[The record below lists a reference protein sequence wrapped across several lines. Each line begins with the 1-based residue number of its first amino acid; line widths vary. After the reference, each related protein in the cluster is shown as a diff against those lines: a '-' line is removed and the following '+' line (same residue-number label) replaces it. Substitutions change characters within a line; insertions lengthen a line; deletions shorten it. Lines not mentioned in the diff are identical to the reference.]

1 VIKLIK
7 EKRIFW
13 LFLISFFLLLCVFGA
28 QVNASVAAFSEVI
41 LVEENYL
48 TAQDSTAAT
57 SSENSEVGQTVSR
70 SFQGNL
76 SGTITKTMQGE
87 QQQILRVSSFSNSVW
102 FSRHLMC
109 RDHDHDYNPI
119 EPTTIFRPSDI
130 KAVCLT
136 TISTDDTNVRVH
148 SIQFR
153 WHYRSNS
160 SKTWVSCH
168 NVSGYFSVGGP
179 YIEQRYQCYFSI
191 AGYWPGN
198 NYPRAYKVEVYLDD
212 SPSPSFSEFFEV
224 TNGGLNS
231 PRMCENVE
239 NGKPVSMK
247 SRFTIDVDTEA
258 YHYLRFDKIAYFNE
272 ELEYC
277 HNFTT
282 VWIQPNGSTYK
293 THAVSFPDY
302 KDTNV
307 TWNYWEY
314 RYTQADYISINPS
327 TPIGNWRVEVY
338 LDSYYFNNTWVRYG
352 PIATT
357 PFVVGTEP
365 APNWTFMVY
374 LDADI
379 DIIGTENASI
389 EIFLRMANVSSS
401 PQVNIVVQM
410 DRIPGHDSRYGD
422 WTDCKRFNVSQGMT
436 PTPGNSTLDLGEVN
450 MGHPDTLKD
459 FVNWTI
465 SNFPANYYSLVLWDH
480 GAGCMGICFDF
491 FDETGLLSPIAYLSL
506 PELSQALSGLP
517 AVMDLV
523 FLDACSMSMTEVAYQ
538 IKDCANVLVS
548 PEGLGIAMVDSRA
561 APYDDYLSSLISNPF
576 LLPEAFATDVV
587 TKYIDWCI
595 NVDAIDN
602 ATMSAIDLTEITS
615 LTATIHNFS
624 LKLKEKE
631 ILYHEE
637 TSLARNLTAGYIGP
651 FGNQC
656 GYYIDLYHFAQL
668 IYQYVPDEELRNT
681 ADQAMTTLESIII
694 MEAQKARPDSHGLSI
709 FFPDEEN
716 KYNNYDSLYEETT
729 FTEDTAWDEFV
740 KYHLDI
746 QASGCILTIETPYS
760 GILVD
765 FDEESYTTD
774 DEGKLRVFVLPDSYN
789 VSVPTL
795 VPSPVETGPG
805 SRGVF
810 TKWNDGET
818 NSSRTIP
825 VTVSTTYTV
834 YYETQYEVTF
844 GQSGVGTDFEEAVV
858 TIDDKEYNATNLPVS
873 FWWDNGTIHNFSFQS
888 PLVVIPNTKRY
899 IWNST
904 SGLSSLQSGPITVGK
919 SGNVIG
925 NYETQYYLTLA
936 TSPPDAAT
944 TSGEGWYYNG
954 TDASVSTDEFVD
966 ITAEAS
972 RYRFNGWTTTDMPE
986 ISDPN
991 SSSTTV
997 RIDRA
1002 KTVTANYLIQ
1012 YYFLVV
1018 SSYDSPTPTSGW
1030 FDSGTAI
1037 TASVTS
1043 PWPLEATDTRYA
1055 CTGWTGTGSVSTS
1068 GTNIS
1073 VTFTINALS
1082 SITWNWKIQ
1091 YLLTVRTDP
1100 TGICPLP
1107 NVSPLGTWFDKDTT
1121 VNCTAQEIS
1130 GRVFDYWTVDGAR
1143 WDPGVNPITVTMD
1156 GSYEATAHYVG
1167 ERAWWEILFD
1177 LDWLNFVIALVGLV
1191 APVALVGFAWVRNR
1205 RKKAVIKALLNRI
1218 DEVYSRFKTKPRKCE
1233 EELRGLR
1240 NKITEDLTDGK
1251 ITQENYDIMDK
1262 KIEKYMEELRKK

>member
-1 VIKLIK
+1 VIELIR

-13 LFLISFFLLLCVFGA
+13 LVLILFFLFLRVFGA
-28 QVNASVAAFSEVI
+28 QINASAAASSDVI
-41 LVEENYL
+41 RVEENCP
-48 TAQDSTAAT
+48 TAQHIGDVTGLGGI
-57 SSENSEVGQTVSR
+57 EVDQTIAG

-76 SGTITKTMQGE
+76 SGTFQGGH
-87 QQQILRVSSFSNSVW
+87 QMLQFSSGSNSAS
-102 FSRHLMC
+102 FSRHIMC
-109 RDHDHDYNPI
+109 RDHDLYWNGTAMVCDPI
-119 EPTTIFRPSDI
+119 DPTTIFRPSDI
-130 KAVCLT
+130 KAECLT
-136 TISTDDTNVRVH
+136 AFSINDTIE
-148 SIQFR
+148 FR
-153 WHYRSNS
+153 WYYRSNL
-160 SKTWVSCH
+160 SKTWVSCY
-168 NVSGYFSVGGP
+168 NFSKSLGSGEYHYWGWLN
-179 YIEQRYQCYFSI
+179 I
-191 AGYWPGN
+191 AGYWPGY
-198 NYPRAYKVEVYLDD
+198 NYPRAYKVDVYLDD
-212 SPSPSFSEFFEV
+212 SFTFSEFFEV

-231 PRMCENVE
+231 PRMCENVDVD
-239 NGKPVSMK
+239 GLPVNMK
-247 SRFTIDVDTEA
+247 SRFTIDVDMEA
-258 YHYLRFDKIAYFNE
+258 HHYLSFDKIAYFNE

-293 THAVSFPDY
+293 TYSGGFTDY
-302 KDTNV
+302 KNTNV
-307 TWNYWEY
+307 TWNYWEHKY
-314 RYTQADYISINPS
+314 IQDDYIYINSS
-327 TPIGNWRVEVY
+327 TPVGNWKVEVY
-338 LDSYYFNNTWVRYG
+338 LDNYFNNTWMPYG

-357 PFVVGTEP
+357 PFIVGSEP
-365 APNWTFMVY
+365 VADWTFMVY

-379 DIIGTENASI
+379 NITGTENASI
-389 EIFLRMANVSSS
+389 EIFLRLANVSSS
-401 PQVNIVVQM
+401 SQVNIVVQM
-410 DRIPGHDSRYGD
+410 DRIPGYDSRYGD
-422 WTDCKRFNVSQGMT
+422 WTNCTRFNVSQGMT
-436 PTPGNSTLDLGEVN
+436 PTPGNAILDLGEVN

-480 GAGCMGICFDF
+480 GAGFRGICFDF
-491 FDETGLLSPIAYLSL
+491 FNETGPLYPFDYLSL

-517 AVMDLV
+517 AVMDVV

-538 IKDCANVLVS
+538 IKDCANVLVG

-561 APYDDYLSSLISNPF
+561 APYDDYLSSLISNPH
-576 LLPEAFATDVV
+576 LLPKAFATDVV
-587 TKYIDWCI
+587 TKYIDWCRNI
-595 NVDAIDN
+595 DAIDN
-602 ATMSAIDLTEITS
+602 ATMSATDLTEITS
-615 LTATIHNFS
+615 LTATIDDFA
-624 LKLKEKE
+624 LGLKEKE
-631 ILYHEE
+631 ILYHEQI
-637 TSLARNLTAGYIGP
+637 SLARNLTEGYVGP
-651 FGNQC
+651 FGGQY
-656 GYYIDLYHFAQL
+656 GYFIDLYHFAQL
-668 IYQYVPDEELRNT
+668 TVQYVPDEELRKT
-681 ADQAMTTLESIII
+681 ADQVMTTLESTII
-694 MEAQKARPDSHGLSI
+694 MEAQKVHPDSHGLSM

-716 KYNNYDSLYEETT
+716 KYNNYDSVYEETT
-729 FTEDTAWDEFV
+729 FAEDTAWDEFV

-746 QASGCILTIETPYS
+746 QTSGFILTIKTPYS
-760 GILVD
+760 GILVG
-765 FDEESYTTD
+765 FDEENYTTD
-774 DEGKLRVFVLPDSYN
+774 ATGELRVFVLPGSYN
-789 VSVPTL
+789 VSVPDPADN
-795 VPSPVETGPG
+795 VSGPG

-810 TKWNDGET
+810 LEWDDDEPNP
-818 NSSRTIP
+818 SRTI
-825 VTVSTTYTV
+825 TVSVSKTHTA
-834 YYETQYEVTF
+834 YYETQYEVSIDT
-844 GQSGVGTDFEEAVV
+844 SEVGTDFTETVV
-858 TIDDKEYNATNLPVS
+858 TINGTPYNVTSLPV
-873 FWWDNGTIHNFSFQS
+873 FLWWKEGTTLTYAFQS
-888 PLVVIPNTKRY
+888 LLVVTPNAIRY
-899 IWNST
+899 VWDST
-904 SGLSSLQSGPITVGK
+904 SGLSSLRSDSITVST
-919 SGNVIG
+919 SGNVVG
-925 NYETQYYLTLA
+925 TYKTQFYLTLA
-936 TSPPDAAT
+936 TSPSGVTSP
-944 TSGEGWYYNG
+944 SGEEWYYNG
-954 TDASVSTDEFVD
+954 TDASISTDGFVD
-966 ITAEAS
+966 IMAEAS
-972 RYRFNGWTTTDMPE
+972 RYRFNGWTTTNMPE
-986 ISDPN
+986 ISDSN
-991 SSSTTV
+991 SLSTTV

-1012 YYFLVV
+1012 YYLLVV
-1018 SSYDSPTPTSGW
+1018 SSYDWPTPTSGW